1 MLEKDSHSKTFL
13 GVRFVLFGFDPLS
26 ETEVKSKLINGG
38 GVDAVQYSENCT
50 HVIVDKIVYDDA
62 VCVGARNDGKTVV
75 RGLWVDHSFGIG
87 MPVDAT
93 SIMYRPLRDLNGIPR
108 AKNLTMCL
116 TGYQRQ
122 DRDDIMTMVGLMG
135 AHFSKPL
142 VANRVTHLICYKFE
156 GEKYELANKMKI
168 KLVNHRWLEDCLRN
182 WELLPED
189 NYSKRI
195 MSRKRGHDSLFP
207 FTDHLSFVCI
217 LHPKMLSLEWVIT
230 YKYMSLVYYII
241 TEWMVIL
248 RLRSVTNYMFAQNKH
263 LNELH
268 CGYELEMLE
277 AEAKDSEDEAEGTS
291 VKQPSCENVNKS
303 PQNLKAGTSKSCEMP
318 KTGEVLK
325 VSHNLS
331 EPEGLSRVPGHLD
344 VCGFKGASSND
355 PPDPKERTPISTR
368 TSNDFEFISRIVER
382 PSHSDAKYNATIIY
396 TRRTPRRSPSS
407 ISPGNSGNTR
417 GSPKV
422 LLSESVNKSSA
433 KVLNPSVT
441 NADQGSEPTH
451 LVDGPSRINNHSPL
465 GNTGRSVHDKSSMN
479 AVLNSHANSSTA
491 KSSNFSRN
499 MFTEDNAFLAN
510 MVLETGE
517 NENANKKTPQPS
529 SRDLRENNL
538 VLRSDSG
545 GFVVERYE
553 QMVAEAGE
561 PQNQQQD
568 GGGQFSLKK
577 ELEIDKS
584 DMLSDLHV
592 LRAGKDDFITKPVR
606 KKMIAKKTLGSRS
619 KLKSNESQKGSIN
632 LNATAAQNDPT
643 VTMAEVKEREEDGNF
658 SDATELETSL
668 ATINVAVTEKM
679 ETESATKLGNNI
691 EDKIGF
697 MDDETEAPE
706 EKNDSENFLEEE
718 QADMI
723 DLPHKADTK
732 IEMKLE
738 ADNSAAYMHNGP
750 VEGKN
755 PVEIQKR
762 DGSILT
768 EDFVKGKGRKQPS
781 DKTNTTT
788 ATSIVRKEES
798 KKVLNMEENLNGKN
812 IEENAAEKESTEP
825 HRAGQ
830 GKSRI
835 ISRKKSKNSVD
846 AEKENKPAVD
856 GDQYASLDDKRVSE
870 TAAKSNKASVKFNEK
885 VSESNLGSTT
895 GREVTKQVKAEP
907 LWFILSGHRLQRKE
921 HQKVIKSLKGKLCRD
936 SHQWSYQATHYIAP
950 GPIRRTEKFFAA
962 AASGRWILK
971 TDYLTA
977 CSQAGRFLAEESY
990 EWHKNGLSE
999 DGTINL
1005 EAPRK
1010 WRLLRERT
1018 GHGAFYG
1025 MRIIIYGECMTPP
1038 LDTLKRVVKAG
1049 DGIILATSP
1058 PYTRFLTSGVDFAII
1073 SPGITRADVWVQ
1085 EFLKHKIPCIVADY
1099 LVEYVCKPGNSLE
1112 RHVLYNTNDLA
1123 EKSFSN
1129 LLSKVK
1135 VIPEDLTTS
1144 KDCDSGNDIAC
1155 EVCFS
1160 CDRGEDMLICG
1171 DECGSVGCGAGIHI
1185 DCCDPPLE
1193 SIPEEDWFCPKCS
1206 GSRSTSPK
1214 KKRIKKALH

>member
-189 NYSKRI
+189 NYSK
-195 MSRKRGHDSLFP
+195 S
-207 FTDHLSFVCI
+207 
-217 LHPKMLSLEWVIT
+217 
-230 YKYMSLVYYII
+230 
-241 TEWMVIL
+241 
-248 RLRSVTNYMFAQNKH
+248 
-263 LNELH
+263 
-268 CGYELEMLE
+268 GYELEMLE

>member
-189 NYSKRI
+189 NYSK
-195 MSRKRGHDSLFP
+195 S
-207 FTDHLSFVCI
+207 
-217 LHPKMLSLEWVIT
+217 
-230 YKYMSLVYYII
+230 
-241 TEWMVIL
+241 
-248 RLRSVTNYMFAQNKH
+248 
-263 LNELH
+263 
-268 CGYELEMLE
+268 GYELEMLE

-1193 SIPEEDWFCPKCS
+1193 SIPEEDWTDPVIGIGEGAEIVQTAQKYASSAMNGRITMVLYFLFQGYVS
-1206 GSRSTSPK
+1206 GRNKSISSSFFVVKEEEEQSRNPISHVVNVL
-1214 KKRIKKALH
+1214 INW

>member
-1 MLEKDSHSKTFL
+1 MPETDSHSKTFL
-13 GVRFVLFGFDPLS
+13 GVRFVLFGFDPLR
-26 ETEVKSKLINGG
+26 ETEVKSKLVSGG
-38 GVDAVQYSENCT
+38 GVDAVQYSGNCT
-50 HVIVDKIVYDDA
+50 HVIVDKIVHDDA

-75 RGLWVDHSFGIG
+75 RGLWVDHSFDIG

-93 SIMYRPLRDLNGIPR
+93 SMYRPLRDLNGIPR
-108 AKNLTMCL
+108 ASNLIMCL

-156 GEKYELANKMKI
+156 GEKYELANKMKKI
-168 KLVNHRWLEDCLRN
+168 KLVNHRWLEDCLKN

-189 NYSKRI
+189 NYSK
-195 MSRKRGHDSLFP
+195 S
-207 FTDHLSFVCI
+207 
-217 LHPKMLSLEWVIT
+217 
-230 YKYMSLVYYII
+230 
-241 TEWMVIL
+241 
-248 RLRSVTNYMFAQNKH
+248 
-263 LNELH
+263 
-268 CGYELEMLE
+268 GYELEMLE
-277 AEAKDSEDEAEGTS
+277 AEAKDSEDEVEGTS

-303 PQNLKAGTSKSCEMP
+303 PQNLKAGTSKSCEML

-325 VSHNLS
+325 ISHNLS

-344 VCGFKGASSND
+344 AGGVKGASSND
-355 PPDPKERTPISTR
+355 PPDPLERTPISTR
-368 TSNDFEFISRIVER
+368 TGNELEFISRIDER
-382 PSHSDAKYNATIIY
+382 PSYSGAKYSATISY
-396 TRRTPRRSPSS
+396 TRRTPRSSSSS
-407 ISPGNSGNTR
+407 ISPGNSGNTI

-422 LLSESVNKSSA
+422 LLGESIKSSA

-441 NADQGSEPTH
+441 NSDQGSEPTH

-465 GNTGRSVHDKSSMN
+465 LNTGHSVHDMSSMN
-479 AVLNSHANSSTA
+479 AELNSHTNSSTRTNSSTA
-491 KSSNFSRN
+491 KLSKFRRN
-499 MFTEDNAFLAN
+499 TFTEDNVFLTN
-510 MVLETGE
+510 MGSETGE

-538 VLRSDSG
+538 VCRFDSG
-545 GFVVERYE
+545 GFVVERSG
-553 QMVAEAGE
+553 QMVAEAEE

-568 GGGQFSLKK
+568 GGGPFSLKK

-592 LRAGKDDFITKPVR
+592 LQAEKDDLITKPAR
-606 KKMIAKKTLGSRS
+606 KKMIAKKTLRSRS
-619 KLKSNESQKGSIN
+619 NLKSNESQKGSICID
-632 LNATAAQNDPT
+632 ATSAQNDPT
-643 VTMAEVKEREEDGNF
+643 VAMAEVKDREEDGN
-658 SDATELETSL
+658 STDATELETSP
-668 ATINVAVTEKM
+668 ATVNVAEAEKM
-679 ETESATKLGNNI
+679 ETESATRLADNI
-691 EDKIGF
+691 EDKIDF

-706 EKNDSENFLEEE
+706 DKNECENFLQKE
-718 QADMI
+718 QTDMI
-723 DLPHKADTK
+723 DLPQKEDEK
-732 IEMKLE
+732 IDMKLE
-738 ADNSAAYMHNGP
+738 ADNSAAYMRNSP

-755 PVEIQKR
+755 SVEIQKR
-762 DGSILT
+762 NESPLT

-781 DKTNTTT
+781 GKTNTKTV
-788 ATSIVRKEES
+788 ASVVRKEES
-798 KKVLNMEENLNGKN
+798 NKVLNSDGNLNSKN
-812 IEENAAEKESTEP
+812 IEDNAAERESTEP
-825 HRAGQ
+825 RRAGQ

-835 ISRKKSKNSVD
+835 ISRKKSRNSVED
-846 AEKENKPAVD
+846 EKENRPVID
-856 GDQYASLDDKRVSE
+856 GDQYASLDDERVGE
-870 TAAKSNKASVKFNEK
+870 TACKSNKAPLKLNQK
-885 VSESNLGSTT
+885 VSKSNHGSKTA
-895 GREVTKQVKAEP
+895 REVTKQVKAEP
-907 LWFILSGHRLQRKE
+907 VWFILSGHRLQRKE
-921 HQKVIKSLKGKLCRD
+921 YQQVIRSLKGKLCRD

-977 CSQAGRFLAEESY
+977 CSQAGRFLEEESY

-999 DGTINL
+999 DGAINL

-1049 DGIILATSP
+1049 DGTILATSP

-1073 SPGITRADVWVQ
+1073 SPGITCADKWVQ
-1085 EFLKHKIPCIVADY
+1085 EFLKHKIPCIVSDY

-1129 LLSKVK
+1129 LLSKGKEIV
-1135 VIPEDLTTS
+1135 EDLTTL
-1144 KDCDSGNDIAC
+1144 KDCGSGDDIAC
-1155 EVCFS
+1155 EVCCS
-1160 CDRGEDMLICG
+1160 CDRGEVMLICG
-1171 DECGSVGCGAGIHI
+1171 DASGSVGCGAGTHI

-1193 SIPEEDWFCPKCS
+1193 SIPEDNWFCPNCS
-1206 GSRSTSPK
+1206 GGRSTSPK

>member
-189 NYSKRI
+189 NYSK
-195 MSRKRGHDSLFP
+195 S
-207 FTDHLSFVCI
+207 
-217 LHPKMLSLEWVIT
+217 
-230 YKYMSLVYYII
+230 
-241 TEWMVIL
+241 
-248 RLRSVTNYMFAQNKH
+248 
-263 LNELH
+263 
-268 CGYELEMLE
+268 GYELEMLE

-318 KTGEVLK
+318 KTGVVLK

-368 TSNDFEFISRIVER
+368 TSNDLEFISRIVER
-382 PSHSDAKYNATIIY
+382 PSHSDAKYNATISY

-545 GFVVERYE
+545 GFVVERHE

-592 LRAGKDDFITKPVR
+592 LRAGKDDFITKPVG

-679 ETESATKLGNNI
+679 ETESTTKLGNNI

-870 TAAKSNKASVKFNEK
+870 TAAKSNKAPVKFNEK

-1049 DGIILATSP
+1049 DGTILATSP

>member
-1 MLEKDSHSKTFL
+1 
-13 GVRFVLFGFDPLS
+13 
-26 ETEVKSKLINGG
+26 
-38 GVDAVQYSENCT
+38 
-50 HVIVDKIVYDDA
+50 
-62 VCVGARNDGKTVV
+62 
-75 RGLWVDHSFGIG
+75 
-87 MPVDAT
+87 
-93 SIMYRPLRDLNGIPR
+93 
-108 AKNLTMCL
+108 MCL
-116 TGYQRQ
+116 T
-122 DRDDIMTMVGLMG
+122 
-135 AHFSKPL
+135 
-142 VANRVTHLICYKFE
+142 
-156 GEKYELANKMKI
+156 
-168 KLVNHRWLEDCLRN
+168 
-182 WELLPED
+182 LL
-189 NYSKRI
+189 Y
-195 MSRKRGHDSLFP
+195 
-207 FTDHLSFVCI
+207 
-217 LHPKMLSLEWVIT
+217 
-230 YKYMSLVYYII
+230 
-241 TEWMVIL
+241 
-248 RLRSVTNYMFAQNKH
+248 
-263 LNELH
+263 LNS
-268 CGYELEMLE
+268 GYELEMLE

-318 KTGEVLK
+318 KTGVVLK

-368 TSNDFEFISRIVER
+368 TSNDLEFISRIVER
-382 PSHSDAKYNATIIY
+382 PSHSDAKYNATISY

-545 GFVVERYE
+545 GFVVERHE

-592 LRAGKDDFITKPVR
+592 LRAGKDDFITKPVG

-679 ETESATKLGNNI
+679 ETESTTKLGNNI

-870 TAAKSNKASVKFNEK
+870 TAAKSNKAPVKFNEK

-1049 DGIILATSP
+1049 DGTILATSP